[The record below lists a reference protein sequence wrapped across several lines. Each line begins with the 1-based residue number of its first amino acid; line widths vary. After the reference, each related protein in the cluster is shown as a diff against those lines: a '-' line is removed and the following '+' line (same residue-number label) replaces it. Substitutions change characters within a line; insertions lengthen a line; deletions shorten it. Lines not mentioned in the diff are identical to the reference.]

1 MAEDRRWDSPLLQ
14 PFLRTE
20 EAARIIQVSP
30 RTLEKHRSYGTGPK
44 WSKVGGRVIYAFS
57 DLQEWVGAVG
67 AERSAIDPKGTAVPS
82 AMLSSP
88 EAARF
93 LKMSVRTLERHR
105 VYRTGPKWSKV
116 DRRIFY
122 ASGDLQEWAERGAKR
137 ATSDPATVLPA
148 RPADEIA
155 LRSEPDG
162 NPSASDLDVMRPD
175 TIDNNDS
182 QSAPPLTKLR
192 RGV

>member
-1 MAEDRRWDSPLLQ
+1 MYTTSGGLRDEMAEDRRWDSPLLQ

-30 RTLEKHRSYGTGPK
+30 RTLK
-44 WSKVGGRVIYAFS
+44 
-57 DLQEWVGAVG
+57 
-67 AERSAIDPKGTAVPS
+67 
-82 AMLSSP
+82 
-88 EAARF
+88 
-93 LKMSVRTLERHR
+93 RHR

-122 ASGDLQEWAERGAKR
+122 ASGDLREWAERGAKR

-155 LRSEPDG
+155 LRSEPDS
-162 NPSASDLDVMRPD
+162 NPSASDLDVTQPD

-182 QSAPPLTKLR
+182 QSAPPLTELR